1 MAERHHLTLTLI
13 SARRRPSAEQTPFVA
28 AGRLQQI
35 AGIATKPQNTT
46 ITDKTHSYNRFNSPF
61 KWVGQ
66 QSQPEGLQT
75 LTLARFE
82 K

>member
-35 AGIATKPQNTT
+35 AGIATKHRIQQLLTKHTHTT
-46 ITDKTHSYNRFNSPF
+46 VLTAHLNGLANNRNQKVS
-61 KWVGQ
+61 KH
-66 QSQPEGLQT
+66 
-75 LTLARFE
+75 
-82 K
+82 